1 MLKMVKCQKNR
12 QAIPFFS
19 KTLPSPV
26 ARFHLLLQQIR
37 VFFRF
42 SGLQLL
48 QTFRFYI
55 AFAHAHV
62 YQSWSSKS
70 ISLSC
75 LSRVYLMFITSYPFW
90 LITKTGPASDQRP
103 APGAARPRGRAGLP
117 HIKASPGLAPQGFQL
132 LVRLFGGVDRSG
144 KPHSPQVV

>member
-1 MLKMVKCQKNR
+1 MPTSKMLKMVKCQKNR

-26 ARFHLLLQQIR
+26 DRFHLLLQQIR

-42 SGLQLL
+42 SWVTAASNLQVLHSFCPCPCL
-48 QTFRFYI
+48 SKLI
-55 AFAHAHV
+55 LKI
-62 YQSWSSKS
+62 YQS
-70 ISLSC
+70 IVFISC
-75 LSRVYLMFITSYPFW
+75 LSRLIPFG
-90 LITKTGPASDQRP
+90 LLQNRADQRP

-132 LVRLFGGVDRSG
+132 LVRLRR
-144 KPHSPQVV
+144 